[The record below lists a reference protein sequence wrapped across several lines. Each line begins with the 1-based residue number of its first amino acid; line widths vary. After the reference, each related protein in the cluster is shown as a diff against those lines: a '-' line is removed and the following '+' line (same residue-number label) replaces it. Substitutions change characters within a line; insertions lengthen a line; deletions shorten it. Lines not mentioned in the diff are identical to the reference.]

1 MLDAANTVPADLPRL
16 APRSRETSKRDY
28 GRVVI
33 VGGATG
39 MGGAPALAGM
49 AALKSGAGLVEVLV
63 PDAVAAITGGFDPC
77 LMTRGLADAAD
88 GTVSSAAEPVV
99 RERLATC
106 TAAAVGPGMG
116 RSVGAAAL
124 VNHLWRDLP
133 QPTVFDADAL
143 WALAQ
148 MERSEQRR
156 HAGPRVLTPH
166 AGEMLRLLGHD
177 PASPHSRDRAWLEAM
192 ATEMAAMV
200 EAVVVLKGP
209 ATLVTDG
216 TRKPHNETGNPGMA
230 TGGTGDVLTGV
241 IAALLAQGLSPF
253 DAARLGAW
261 VHGRAGDLA
270 AADLGEISMTAR
282 DLVERLPAAWFVH
295 QRNALTCR
303 RGQ

>member
-1 MLDAANTVPADLPRL
+1 MHETASVMPADLPRL
-16 APRSRETSKRDY
+16 SPRSRETSKRDY

-39 MGGAPALAGM
+39 MAGAPALAGM
-49 AALKSGAGLVEVLV
+49 AALRSGAGLVEVLV
-63 PDAVAAITGGFDPC
+63 PEAVAAITAGFDPC
-77 LMTRGLADAAD
+77 LMTRGLAGVAD
-88 GTVSSAAEPVV
+88 GTLSSAAEPLL
-99 RERLATC
+99 RERLAAC
-106 TAAAVGPGMG
+106 TAAAIGPGMG
-116 RSVGAAAL
+116 RSRIVATIVQG
-124 VNHLWRDLP
+124 LWRDVP

-148 MERSEQRR
+148 MERAEQTR
-156 HAGPRVLTPH
+156 HAGSRVLTPH

-177 PASPHSRDRAWLEAM
+177 PASPRSRDRAWLEAM
-192 ATEMAAMV
+192 ATEMAATLS
-200 EAVVVLKGP
+200 AVVVLKGP

-216 TRKPHNETGNPGMA
+216 TRQAHNETGNPGMA

-282 DLVERLPAAWFVH
+282 DLLERLPAAFHAVVQSWP
-295 QRNALTCR
+295 
-303 RGQ
+303 